1 MQRGPVQDQLA
12 SAAEPEPDAGRD
24 TPPDAPVH
32 AAELAQLP
40 GGIDLAAVVGQ
51 IRPAEVDESVVMELI
66 AGCERLKSW
75 AAATQARCI
84 SELHTRTAGQA
95 APVFVDDQI
104 RMRLAITGTAAGL
117 METRARELA
126 DHPEV
131 HTALQAGWID
141 VGKAQVF
148 TDVTSTLPGAQ
159 ARAIHRMFLPQ
170 AADLTTSQLRKKLT
184 AAALAID
191 PDLAAQRHQKA
202 KDTRT
207 VSLTPARDG
216 MAWLS
221 IFLPAPEALAAFT
234 AIDHLAGNSSP
245 DDPRTIGARRA
256 DAFTKVFTDI
266 LTTGTTPSGC
276 ALPTRQGTRPHLM
289 VTVAAS
295 TLAGTDNALADLAGY
310 GPITADMARDIADQD
325 AQFTTII
332 TDDDGTYTGQHPGP
346 PHPANPSP
354 TPSGHPAPQNPGP
367 GPGPGPG
374 PANPHGGS
382 LRGRVQLSAHN
393 ARYLIEL
400 INTCGAKDP
409 VAYLHRLGLIAANS
423 YHPSAQL
430 RRHLIARD
438 RTCRFP
444 GCHIPATSCQI
455 DHIHPFTTDLPPW
468 AQTIETNLHL
478 LCRHHHQLKTAKTWR
493 VWRDQHGT
501 THWIS
506 PWGFHRTRPPE
517 SASPR
522 DETAL
527 LNIALAGLKA
537 ELGETITDLTTQ
549 APTAPGTADDEDPS
563 NLASEHNLE
572 TIARRLTE
580 TTGTGPNTKH
590 TPQQSKNAPPA
601 TTARPQGHPPPGRTP
616 RRTPPPQTGPS
627 EHTSD
632 TTDEDDRPPF

>member
-1 MQRGPVQDQLA
+1 MSRRRVLSARRGVSPDPERAYREWVGALAEGRLPAMERGPVQAQLA
-12 SAAEPEPDAGRD
+12 SAAGPDADAHRD
-24 TPPDAPVH
+24 TPRSDAWVQ
-32 AAELAQLP
+32 AAELAQMP
-40 GGIDLAAVVGQ
+40 GGIDLAAVLGQ
-51 IRPAEVDESVVMELI
+51 IGPAEVDESVVMELI

-84 SELHTRTAGQA
+84 SELHTRTAAQA
-95 APVFVDDQI
+95 APVFIDDQI
-104 RMRLAITGTAAGL
+104 RMRLAITGTAAGV

-148 TDVTSTLPGAQ
+148 TDATTTLPGAQ

-191 PDLAAQRHQKA
+191 PDLAAQRHKKA

-221 IFLPAPEALAAFT
+221 IFLPAPEAMAAFT
-234 AIDHLAGNSSP
+234 AIDQLAENSSP
-245 DDPRTIGARRA
+245 EDPRTIGARRA

-266 LTTGTTPSGC
+266 LTTAATPSGC
-276 ALPTRQGTRPHLM
+276 TLPTRQGTRPHLM

-295 TLAGTDNALADLAGY
+295 TLAGKDNALADLAGY

-325 AQFTTII
+325 AHFTTII

-354 TPSGHPAPQNPGP
+354 TPSGPAAPQS
-367 GPGPGPG
+367 PGPG
-374 PANPHGGS
+374 PANPHGDN

-400 INTCGAKDP
+400 INTSGAKDP

-438 RTCRFP
+438 RTCR
-444 GCHIPATSCQI
+444 
-455 DHIHPFTTDLPPW
+455 
-468 AQTIETNLHL
+468 
-478 LCRHHHQLKTAKTWR
+478 
-493 VWRDQHGT
+493 
-501 THWIS
+501 
-506 PWGFHRTRPPE
+506 
-517 SASPR
+517 
-522 DETAL
+522 
-527 LNIALAGLKA
+527 
-537 ELGETITDLTTQ
+537 
-549 APTAPGTADDEDPS
+549 
-563 NLASEHNLE
+563 
-572 TIARRLTE
+572 
-580 TTGTGPNTKH
+580 
-590 TPQQSKNAPPA
+590 
-601 TTARPQGHPPPGRTP
+601 
-616 RRTPPPQTGPS
+616 
-627 EHTSD
+627 
-632 TTDEDDRPPF
+632 